1 MQVFVVGS
9 PLETAMAL
17 DKARLR
23 KQIIECHQ
31 ILAAIHGEGK
41 GWIHHPVVLMYSEP
55 NSVRWLQMYAD
66 ILEGYLDGST
76 GLIEADREAREIT
89 PVFHTEKFLTQM
101 KRRLYTKNP
110 EHYKQWADLGPSDS
124 NWYWNPTQQKW
135 LIYREGKLIGK
146 WTEEDMKSW

>member
-9 PLETAMAL
+9 PLETAKAL
-17 DKARLR
+17 DPLRLR
-23 KQIIECHQ
+23 SQIREAHV

-41 GWIHHPVVLMYSEP
+41 GWIHHPVTLMYSEP

-66 ILEGYLDGST
+66 ILEGYLAGYT
-76 GLIEADREAREIT
+76 GLERADREAKAIT
-89 PVFHTEKFLTQM
+89 PAFHTPEFIKQM
-101 KRRLYTKNP
+101 KKRLYTKNP

-124 NWYWNPTQQKW
+124 NWYWNPAQQKW
-135 LIYREGKLIGK
+135 LIYKEGKLIGK

>member
-41 GWIHHPVVLMYSEP
+41 GWFHHPVVLMYSEP
-55 NSVRWLQMYAD
+55 NSVRWLSMYAD
-66 ILEGYLDGST
+66 ILEGYLDGSMS
-76 GLIEADREAREIT
+76 LQMADREAKAIT
-89 PVFHTEKFLTQM
+89 PAFHTPEFIKQM

-110 EHYKQWADLGPSDS
+110 KEYERWAEFGESQD
-124 NWYWNPTQQKW
+124 NYYWSPAKRAW
-135 LIYREGKLIGK
+135 LMYRNGKLLETII
-146 WTEEDMKSW
+146 

>member
-17 DKARLR
+17 SRKHLR
-23 KQIIECHQ
+23 NQINEAHV

-41 GWIHHPVVLMYSEP
+41 GWFHHPVVLMYSEP

-66 ILEGYLDGST
+66 ILEGYLAGYT
-76 GLIEADREAREIT
+76 GLEIADREAREIT
-89 PVFHTEKFLTQM
+89 PKFHTPEFIKQM

-110 EHYKQWADLGPSDS
+110 EHYKQWADLGTSED
-124 NWYWNPTQQKW
+124 NYYWSPTRRGW
-135 LIYREGKLIGK
+135 LMYRNGKLLEIIF
-146 WTEEDMKSW
+146 

>member
-9 PLETAMAL
+9 PLETAKAL

-23 KQIIECHQ
+23 KQVIECHQ

-41 GWIHHPVVLMYSEP
+41 GWLHHPVVLMYSEP

-66 ILEGYLDGST
+66 ILEGYLSDYT
-76 GLIEADREAREIT
+76 GLPELDKEAKLIT
-89 PVFHTEKFLTQM
+89 PAFHTTEYLDQM

-110 EHYKQWADLGPSDS
+110 VYYKQWSSLGESDE
-124 NWYWNPTQQKW
+124 NWYFVKGEWIKYVN
-135 LIYREGKLIGK
+135 GKRIK
-146 WTEEDMKSW
+146 EE

>member
-1 MQVFVVGS
+1 MQVFVIGS

-17 DKARLR
+17 DPKRIR
-23 KQIIECHQ
+23 SQIREAHI

-66 ILEGYLDGST
+66 ILEGYLAGYT
-76 GLIEADREAREIT
+76 GLERADREAREIT

-101 KRRLYTKNP
+101 KRRLYTKSP
-110 EHYKQWADLGPSDS
+110 EHYKQWADLGESED
-124 NWYWNPTQQKW
+124 NFYWSPTRRAW
-135 LIYREGKLIGK
+135 LMYRNGKHLETIL
-146 WTEEDMKSW
+146 

>member
-66 ILEGYLDGST
+66 ILEGYLAGYT
-76 GLIEADREAREIT
+76 GLELADREAREIT
-89 PVFHTEKFLTQM
+89 PKFHSEKFLIQM
-101 KRRLYTKNP
+101 KRRLFSKDP
-110 EHYKQWADLGPSDS
+110 EHYKQWAELGESED
-124 NWYWNPTQQKW
+124 NYYWSPAKRAW
-135 LIYREGKLIGK
+135 LMYRNGKLLETII
-146 WTEEDMKSW
+146 

>member
-17 DKARLR
+17 DPLRLR
-23 KQIIECHQ
+23 SQIREAHI
-31 ILAAIHGEGK
+31 ILNAIHGEGK

-66 ILEGYLDGST
+66 ILEGYLAGYT
-76 GLIEADREAREIT
+76 GLIQADREARLIT
-89 PVFHTEKFLTQM
+89 PEFHTTKFLNQM

-110 EHYKQWADLGPSDS
+110 EHYSQWENLGESDC
-124 NWYWNPTQQKW
+124 NWYWSPTQQKW
-135 LIYREGKLIGK
+135 LVYREGKLIE
-146 WTEEDMKSW
+146 TRI